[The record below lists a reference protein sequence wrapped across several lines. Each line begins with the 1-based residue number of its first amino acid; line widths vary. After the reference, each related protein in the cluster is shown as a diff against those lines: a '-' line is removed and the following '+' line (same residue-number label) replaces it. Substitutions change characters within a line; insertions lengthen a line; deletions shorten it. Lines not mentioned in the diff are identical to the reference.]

1 MQALVPILVI
11 ALIGICAL
19 FFFLFYTPAAQKWR
33 NREAVTPEPDEI
45 VTHSDT
51 PWQEAEAKAEAVE
64 AQQDRQIP
72 ASR

>member
-1 MQALVPILVI
+1 MQALVPVFVI

-19 FFFLFYTPAAQKWR
+19 FFFFFYTPAAQKWR

-51 PWQEAEAKAEAVE
+51 PWQEAEAKAEMVE
-64 AQQDRQIP
+64 AQQESQIP
-72 ASR
+72 VNR